1 MSATNSPRSLA
12 RLFER
17 RVVLV
22 TGKGGVGKTTLAA
35 ALARLA
41 MRGGRQVLV
50 GELGGEV
57 TGPSPLRQALTGVA
71 APLPDTPVPLEPG
84 LDAVRITAAAGHR
97 DFLRGALPFGFIA
110 ERALRADVLQ
120 RFLNGAPGFAELGML
135 YRGLSLERERLRG
148 KARWDLVILDAPASG
163 HALALA
169 TLPAVALRLI
179 SAGPIARALGE
190 GVSLLTDPARTCA
203 IVATVPELLPVNEAM
218 ELAAGLEKADVAV
231 GGLVVN
237 LVPPDPF
244 SVEEHVL
251 LDALLPAGDGP
262 RPALLG
268 RRSVEGLRLA
278 RGALARLER
287 TGRMLW
293 PLRRR
298 EGEGPVLVEAM
309 TGELAQA

>member
-1 MSATNSPRSLA
+1 MPDPRLPTSLA
-12 RLFER
+12 RLLDK

-41 MRGGRQVLV
+41 RRGGRRVLV

-57 TGPSPLRQALTGVA
+57 TGPSPLRRALVGIG
-71 APLPDTPVPLEPG
+71 APLTDEPMVLEPG
-84 LDAVRITAAAGHR
+84 IDAVRVTAAAGHR
-97 DFLRGALPFGFIA
+97 DFLRGALPLGFLA

-135 YRGLSLERERLRG
+135 YRGLSLEREKLRG
-148 KARWDLVILDAPASG
+148 APRWDLVILDAPASG

-190 GVSLLTDPARTCA
+190 GVSLLTDRARTA
-203 IVATVPELLPVNEAM
+203 AVVATIPEGLPVSEAM
-218 ELAAGLEKADVAV
+218 ELASGLEKADLAV
-231 GGLVVN
+231 GGLVAN

-244 SVEEHVL
+244 SVEEH
-251 LDALLPAGDGP
+251 ALLEGLMAAGDGQ
-262 RPALLG
+262 RAELLG
-268 RRSVEGLRLA
+268 RRSVEALRRA
-278 RGALARLER
+278 KASLARLQAS
-287 TGRMLW
+287 GRALW
-293 PLRRR
+293 TVARRA
-298 EGEGPVLVEAM
+298 GEGPSLVEAM
-309 TGELAQA
+309 AGELAPA